1 MNNNNNITVR
11 LFRPGTLGFEF
22 NCAAFNTMRADDGG
36 THLLIRFDWEVPD
49 GNGDF
54 DRTAGAPNAIK
65 EFMLNME
72 MNNKAVDNFDFDKPR
87 ISAKQY
93 SPNGIWIDHI
103 ENLMM
108 DVQTGKSYNY

>member
-1 MNNNNNITVR
+1 MKNKINVR
-11 LFRPGTLGFEF
+11 LFRPGTMGFEF
-22 NCAAFNTMRADDGG
+22 NCAAFNTMRADNGG

-49 GNGDF
+49 GKGDF
-54 DRTAGAPNAIK
+54 DCEAGAPNAINQ
-65 EFMLNME
+65 FMLSVE
-72 MNNKAVDNFDFDKPR
+72 MNNRAVDNFDFDKPR

-108 DVQTGKSYNY
+108 AVQTY

>member
-1 MNNNNNITVR
+1 MKNKINVR
-11 LFRPGTLGFEF
+11 LFRPGTIGFEF
-22 NCAAFNTMRADDGG
+22 NCAAFNTVRADNGG

-49 GNGDF
+49 GKGDF
-54 DRTAGAPNAIK
+54 DRDAGAPNAINQ
-65 EFMLNME
+65 FMLSVE
-72 MNNKAVDNFDFDKPR
+72 MNNRAVDNFEFDKPS

-108 DVQTGKSYNY
+108 DVKTY

>member
-1 MNNNNNITVR
+1 MKNKINVR
-11 LFRPGTLGFEF
+11 LFRPGTIGFEF
-22 NCAAFNTMRADDGG
+22 NCAAFNTMQADGDG

-49 GNGDF
+49 DKGDF
-54 DRTAGAPNAIK
+54 DRDGGAPKAINQ
-65 EFMLNME
+65 FMHNIE
-72 MNNKAVDNFDFDKPR
+72 MNNKAVDEFDIDKFR

-108 DVQTGKSYNY
+108 DVQTN